1 MKETED
7 DTKNGKIHS
16 AQRLEELT
24 LLKGPY
30 SPRQSTDWVQFFS
43 KHQWDLLQNRTKN
56 SKICM
61 ETKTTP
67 NNPSSLEK
75 EEQRWSY
82 NTLKYT
88 TKLQ

>member
-30 SPRQSTDWVQFFS
+30 SPRQSTD
-43 KHQWDLLQNRTKN
+43 
-56 SKICM
+56 
-61 ETKTTP
+61 
-67 NNPSSLEK
+67 
-75 EEQRWSY
+75 
-82 NTLKYT
+82 
-88 TKLQ
+88 